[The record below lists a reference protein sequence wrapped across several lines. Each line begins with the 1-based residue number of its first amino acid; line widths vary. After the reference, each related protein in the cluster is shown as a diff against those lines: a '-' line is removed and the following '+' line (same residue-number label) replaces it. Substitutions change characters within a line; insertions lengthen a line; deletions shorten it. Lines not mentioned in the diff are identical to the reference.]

1 MPPSTS
7 SSLPVDDTIEVLR
20 SHIKDATL
28 LNAVVKDLLAAQREV
43 AQAKA
48 AEAEANKGVKTKNR
62 YTVLIRADPGEAA
75 KLRQL
80 VGAGG
85 YVLTVP
91 DDDTTDT
98 YSGDGLLGRIS
109 TAARTFNDSLKRG
122 RSSRVIKSFVSSME
136 KLKSKAIKASGSSFA
151 IKSKMPA
158 EIIVVDKE
166 DVLS

>member
-1 MPPSTS
+1 MSTS
-7 SSLPVDDTIEVLR
+7 TSLPVDDTIEVLR

-48 AEAEANKGVKTKNR
+48 EEAAANKGNKTKNR
-62 YTVLIRADPGEAA
+62 YTVLIRADASEAA

-80 VGAGG
+80 VAAGG

-98 YSGDGLLGRIS
+98 YSGEGLLGRIS
-109 TAARTFNDSLKRG
+109 TAARTFNDNLKRK
-122 RSSRVIKSFVSSME
+122 RTSRLIKSFVQAME
-136 KLKSKAIKASGSSFA
+136 CLKTKAIKSSGSSFA
-151 IKSKMPA
+151 IKTKTPV
-158 EIIVVDKE
+158 EIVVVDKE
-166 DVLS
+166 NILS

>member
-80 VGAGG
+80 VAAGG

-109 TAARTFNDSLKRG
+109 TAARTFNDSLKRKKT
-122 RSSRVIKSFVSSME
+122 SRLIKSFIQAME
-136 KLKSKAIKASGSSFA
+136 NLKAKAIKSSGSNFS
-151 IKSKMPA
+151 IKNRYPA

-166 DVLS
+166 EVL